1 MPLTLIADP
10 GAPDANAY
18 ADVAQA
24 DAWAALRVGGG
35 AWLALTADQKIQA
48 LVTATQ
54 DLDALES
61 AIGFCGDRAST
72 TQALAFPR
80 TGTDYD
86 DATIPTAL
94 ARATIE
100 LAMSYAPAFTTASD
114 VLNPA
119 TNGNIKREK
128 VGPLE
133 TEFFGPGD
141 SSTVL
146 SAYPLIVQR
155 YLAALLCAPAN
166 EARWGTGVAI
176 RTS

>member
-1 MPLTLIADP
+1 MPLTLDATP
-10 GAPDANAY
+10 GVAQSNAY
-18 ADVAQA
+18 ADVTQA
-24 DAWAALRVGGG
+24 DAWALLRVGGS
-35 AWLALTADQKIQA
+35 AWAALTADQKVQA

-61 AIGFCGDRAST
+61 AIGFCGDRASD
-72 TQALAFPR
+72 TQALAWPR
-80 TGTDYD
+80 TGTDFS
-86 DATIPTAL
+86 DAVIPAPL
-94 ARATIE
+94 ERATIE
-100 LAMSYAPAFTTASD
+100 LAMSYEPAFTTTSD
-114 VLNPA
+114 VLNPS

-128 VGPLE
+128 VGPIE
-133 TEFFGPGD
+133 TEFFGPGE